1 MKERVPSICGK
12 FFNCEAVF
20 LLVCIYDFC
29 DFLCFSFS
37 FSFAWNMDQG
47 RD

>member
-1 MKERVPSICGK
+1 MKERVLSICGK

-29 DFLCFSFS
+29 DFLFFFFFLLHGLGS
-37 FSFAWNMDQG
+37 G
-47 RD
+47 